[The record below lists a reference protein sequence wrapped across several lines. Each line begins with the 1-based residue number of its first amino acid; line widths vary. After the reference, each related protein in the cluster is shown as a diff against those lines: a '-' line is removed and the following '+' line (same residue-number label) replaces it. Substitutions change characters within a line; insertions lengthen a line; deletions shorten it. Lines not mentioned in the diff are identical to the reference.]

1 MAGAIGAAVVP
12 MWSRACLAFQ
22 YPVRPAR
29 IVVGFPPGSS
39 SDIVARLVAQSLSER
54 LAHQFIVDNR
64 PGASGNIA
72 VEYVAKAIP
81 DGYTILF
88 MLSSN
93 AINAVLYNNLDF
105 DFVRDFAP
113 AASIDRLPLVM
124 EVNPSVPTKTVPEFI
139 TYAKANPGKINM
151 ASDGLGS
158 PAAHGGRVVPN
169 AHGRAN
175 ATCPVQGCGS
185 CAYRF
190 GWPPRACDV

>member
-12 MWSRACLAFQ
+12 MWSRPCLAFQ

-81 DGYTILF
+81 DGYTPMTPAQFGTFIADDTEKWANVVKF
-88 MLSSN
+88 
-93 AINAVLYNNLDF
+93 AHIKLD
-105 DFVRDFAP
+105 
-113 AASIDRLPLVM
+113 
-124 EVNPSVPTKTVPEFI
+124 
-139 TYAKANPGKINM
+139 
-151 ASDGLGS
+151 
-158 PAAHGGRVVPN
+158 
-169 AHGRAN
+169 
-175 ATCPVQGCGS
+175 
-185 CAYRF
+185 
-190 GWPPRACDV
+190 